1 LQDSKDSI
9 YIYEQTNESHCFTG
23 FIAGSSIEEYLNGKI
38 KIHEQTISSREEMFS
53 KYLNETGFNA
63 EPVLLT
69 YNNKSEIDTILETN
83 KKSRP
88 EYEFATTNK
97 TIHKLWVIDKEKE
110 ILQIQKEFSNVGSLY
125 IADGHHRMAS
135 SSLLYKKQ
143 KTKNNSFCLSFFIA
157 KNQLNIINF
166 NRLVKDLNKLNS
178 TSFIEELK
186 KKFIVTKED
195 YLFEPKA
202 KNEIGMYFENNWYSL
217 KNNFPEESN
226 IVDNLDPSILTNKI
240 LSPILNIH
248 DLRNDKRVD
257 FISGDNLRKA
267 KELVDKKDF
276 KVLFV
281 LKKESVNKLMQ
292 VADLGLSMPPK
303 STYILPKL
311 RSGLIIYKLK

>member
-1 LQDSKDSI
+1 
-9 YIYEQTNESHCFTG
+9 
-23 FIAGSSIEEYLNGKI
+23 
-38 KIHEQTISSREEMFS
+38 
-53 KYLNETGFNA
+53 
-63 EPVLLT
+63 
-69 YNNKSEIDTILETN
+69 
-83 KKSRP
+83 
-88 EYEFATTNK
+88 
-97 TIHKLWVIDKEKE
+97 
-110 ILQIQKEFSNVGSLY
+110 
-125 IADGHHRMAS
+125 
-135 SSLLYKKQ
+135 
-143 KTKNNSFCLSFFIA
+143 LSFFIA